1 MIASTKIALRENVQQ
16 LAERAFK
23 NNLISGYGDGQYQEE
38 YQLVLHGKPRHYSLE
53 RAYLILRNLLHG
65 QFN

>member
-1 MIASTKIALRENVQQ
+1 MIATTNTALREDVHQ

-53 RAYLILRNLLHG
+53 RAYLILRNLLNS